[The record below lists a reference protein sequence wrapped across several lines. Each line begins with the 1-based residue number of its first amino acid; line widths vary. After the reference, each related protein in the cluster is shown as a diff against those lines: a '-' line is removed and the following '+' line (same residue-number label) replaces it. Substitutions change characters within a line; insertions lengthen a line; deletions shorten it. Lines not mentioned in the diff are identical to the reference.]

1 MSTNRDPGFTHWPT
15 SLWCWNPPLSQLHA
29 MLSGEEETVKGIT
42 YVNIPKNVT
51 DNNYLRVIVK
61 NTESWIRLPKGG
73 AWESLKNKNKNR
85 TPRVFLWGKFGL
97 DWLKSLSRVQLCD
110 PMDCSLPGSSV
121 HGISQARILQQ
132 VASLESTNSPTFT
145 TSDLYLISFI
155 FTPRQKIL
163 SLILLPQRKDQI
175 KIIPIFKFLL
185 IQEKTNKQ

>member
-1 MSTNRDPGFTHWPT
+1 MNQT
-15 SLWCWNPPLSQLHA
+15 
-29 MLSGEEETVKGIT
+29 
-42 YVNIPKNVT
+42 
-51 DNNYLRVIVK
+51 
-61 NTESWIRLPKGG
+61 PKGG

-132 VASLESTNSPTFT
+132 VASLESTNSPTFI

-185 IQEKTNKQ
+185 IQETNKQTISCQVPKWERG